1 LENPSSH
8 KILTEERKMKEIV
21 FEVTQ
26 DQDGGF
32 SAEALGYDIFTQSES
47 WTELRANIKEAT
59 AGYFFDSSE
68 DITIRMH
75 FSRDEVFAL
84 A

>member
-1 LENPSSH
+1 
-8 KILTEERKMKEIV
+8 MKEIV

-26 DQDGGF
+26 DMDGGF
-32 SAEALGYDIFTQSES
+32 TAEALGYDIFTQSET
-47 WTELRANIKEAT
+47 WEELRANIKEAT
-59 AGYFFDSSE
+59 AGYFYDAPGE
-68 DITIRMH
+68 IMVRLH